1 MRGEKLVAFTLVL
14 LMAISSTFIGVTF
27 AGPTTIYVSPSE
39 VTADVGETF
48 TVEIWVDGVTDLSAW
63 EFKLRY
69 DTNVLAF
76 PPEVAEGD
84 FLSSVGTTD
93 FRVTT
98 STMYSYVQVACALQ
112 EPVGA
117 SGSGVLATITFTVL
131 GGYPG
136 KTDLDLFDT
145 KLYDIDLNPIEHE
158 ALPGYFYMTK
168 PVASF
173 TWTPESPIANETIW
187 FNASES
193 FSPIGKNI
201 VLYTW
206 DFGDGSPTIST
217 SGPIITHQYVDYSKD
232 PYMVTLTVT
241 DEDGN
246 TGTLTKPLLI
256 WRDVIASDI
265 WVSDLNLDGSYSV
278 IDPTEVS
285 DYYPPYM
292 LVLTATNLGT
302 QTETFNVTLDFSVPT
317 QIVPLWDNPV
327 TLPPGTGSGFSIL
340 ALWWPEDAEGNILPP
355 GTYTFTMTC
364 SYVDGELPKYDNTAN
379 NVFTKNITIVEAM
392 YGIYTRDDLN
402 EFYLPHGMESNI
414 RFNAT
419 ATNVGDVT
427 LSNLRFGVYFKGVGY
442 DLSTTDLTLMYN
454 TGAGWSSEYHPA
466 LASDYAPSLAAEGW
480 QLCTHIGAPHPSTFS
495 LAPNASQVFYFYV
508 RNEIPLG
515 PMKILV
521 TVWNDTNGNF
531 VFEPELNET
540 ILSEGD
546 YPVEVSLNPFHTAQI
561 GYTGKFYYS
570 IQSAIDAAS
579 AGDTVIVYPGE
590 YHEHVVVNKA
600 NLTLLGAKANVD
612 PWDRTVQGEESIII
626 GIGGA
631 FGGAPILIDA
641 DGVVINGFTVKNPGG
656 DYGIILPSSPLPPD
670 PTKIATVEYNIV
682 TETGYAGIYGYA
694 LYGDIIRN
702 NWVVDNDMYGI
713 FIEYYLAPS
722 SENCTIEGNV
732 IERNGE
738 DGICGYTFNFV
749 IKNNNFTD
757 NGCSGMWLWE
767 GEGNIIEGNII
778 RNCTYGIYLDG
789 HNYAKISE
797 CTITNCTYGIYLN
810 EYVDYPPII
819 NYNNIYNNT
828 QYGVDAHEI
837 SALTVDARYNWWG
850 NSTGPTHPYNPLGT
864 GDIITDN
871 VDYEPWLAQ
880 PYPPAVFA
888 PLTYLEINGP
898 YSTCFEVHVVI
909 ANVTD
914 LYGFQFKLTWD
925 PTVAEIAEVH
935 YESKLDLIWGEDN
948 YYASCTYDNA
958 AGELTMA
965 ATAMPPAQGF
975 SGTATVL
982 NVVFTVH
989 SNYRATS
996 WIRMPR
1002 NFVKLSDSEANPI
1015 PTGIIDYYT
1024 YEVPKAALEMSVTGH
1039 SPEFNA
1045 TAVSTTFTV
1054 DVWLHNAMNV
1064 RGYDV
1069 IIKYPT
1075 DLLDAANVMIHTSDE
1090 WFPGPYDTKTW
1101 TIDDTAGTIQVT
1113 LMQTTDAPPASGDGI
1128 LFTITFHVVKGITWK
1143 QGLDRNLHGIIRF
1156 DSSSYITVYNK
1167 VTNSYYNLSGSLLNR
1182 NIVDYYFVPIPGD
1195 VNLDGTVDVK
1205 DLYLVATRIGTSYLD
1220 YDINNNHSVD
1230 VYDLVLVAKHFGS

>member
-1 MRGEKLVAFTLVL
+1 MRGEKLVAFALVL
-14 LMAISSTFIGVTF
+14 LMVISSTFIGVTL

-39 VTADVGETF
+39 VSAEVGETF

-145 KLYDIDLNPIEHE
+145 KLYDVDLNPIEHDVQD
-158 ALPGYFYMTK
+158 GYFYMTK
-168 PVASF
+168 PVAMF
-173 TWTPESPIANETIW
+173 TWTPEWPIANETIW

-193 FSPIGKNI
+193 FSPVGKNI

-206 DFGDGSPTIST
+206 DFGDGSPVVST
-217 SGPIITHQYVDYSKD
+217 SGPIITHEYVDYSKD

-317 QIVPLWDNPV
+317 QIVPLWENPV

-379 NVFTKNITIVEAM
+379 NVFTQDITIVKAM

-402 EFYLPHGMESNI
+402 QFYLPLGMESNI

-442 DLSTTDLTLMYN
+442 DLSTTDLTLKYN

-466 LASDYAPSLAAEGW
+466 LASDYAPSLEAEGW

-508 RNEIPLG
+508 RNEVTLG

-521 TVWNDTNGNF
+521 TVWNDTNGNG

-546 YPVEVSLNPFHTAQI
+546 YPVELSLNPFHTVQI
-561 GYTGKFYYS
+561 GYTGKFFYS
-570 IQSAIDAAS
+570 IQAAIDAANPGDTIIVAPGTYTEDVDVTVSDIVLLSGFGTRAVVEGGFWVKANDVTIKGFTIKNGRPTPGFTGARPVGIGVTGNNTKILQNILVGQVTTDPTLPPYADGIIVGSYGGVLWRPVNVTIDSNKIYNWTLGIYFNAVDNAFVTNNEISYCWSGIGNDASGSGVIKYLYNEIHDNVEGLGFSDS
-579 AGDTVIVYPGE
+579 AGQSVGI
-590 YHEHVVVNKA
+590 
-600 NLTLLGAKANVD
+600 LT
-612 PWDRTVQGEESIII
+612 E
-626 GIGGA
+626 
-631 FGGAPILIDA
+631 F
-641 DGVVINGFTVKNPGG
+641 
-656 DYGIILPSSPLPPD
+656 
-670 PTKIATVEYNIV
+670 
-682 TETGYAGIYGYA
+682 
-694 LYGDIIRN
+694 
-702 NWVVDNDMYGI
+702 
-713 FIEYYLAPS
+713 
-722 SENCTIEGNV
+722 
-732 IERNGE
+732 
-738 DGICGYTFNFV
+738 
-749 IKNNNFTD
+749 
-757 NGCSGMWLWE
+757 
-767 GEGNIIEGNII
+767 
-778 RNCTYGIYLDG
+778 
-789 HNYAKISE
+789 H
-797 CTITNCTYGIYLN
+797 
-810 EYVDYPPII
+810 
-819 NYNNIYNNT
+819 YNNIYNNT
-828 QYGVDAHEI
+828 VGAQWWSGPRVNGT
-837 SALTVDARYNWWG
+837 LNWWG
-850 NSTGPTHPYNPLGT
+850 NETGPTHPSNPYGT
-864 GDIITDN
+864 GDEISNYIYY
-871 VDYEPWLAQ
+871 VPWLLE
-880 PYPPAVFA
+880 PYPPAVCA
-888 PLTYLEINGP
+888 PVTYLEINGP
-898 YSTCFEVHVVI
+898 YSTCFEVEVVI
-909 ANVTD
+909 ANVAD

-925 PTVAEIAEVH
+925 TTVAEIAEVH
-935 YESKLDLIWGEDN
+935 YKSKLDLIWGEDN

-965 ATAMPPAQGF
+965 ATALPPAQGF

-982 NVVFTVH
+982 NIVFTVH
-989 SNYRATS
+989 SNYKTTS
-996 WIRMPR
+996 WIRLPR
-1002 NFVKLSDSEANPI
+1002 SSVKLSDSEANPI

-1039 SPEFNA
+1039 SAEFNA

-1075 DLLDAANVMIHTSDE
+1075 ELLDAANVMIHTSDQ
-1090 WFPGPYDTKTW
+1090 WFPGPYDKKTW
-1101 TIDDTAGTIQVT
+1101 KIDDTAGTIRVT
-1113 LMQTTDAPPASGDGI
+1113 LIQTTDAPLANGDGI
-1128 LFTITFHVVKGITWK
+1128 LFTVTFHVIKGITWK
-1143 QGLDRNLHGIIRF
+1143 QGQDRYLHGIIKF
-1156 DSSSYITVYNK
+1156 DSSSYIKVYNK
-1167 VTNSYYNLSGSLLNR
+1167 VEDKYYVLTGGVLDR
-1182 NIVDYYFVPIPGD
+1182 NTVDYYFVPIPGD
-1195 VNLDGTVDVK
+1195 VNLDRTVDVK
-1205 DLYLVATRIGTSYLD
+1205 DLYLVATRIGTYYPD
-1220 YDINNNHSVD
+1220 FDINNNGSVD
-1230 VYDLVLVAKHFGS
+1230 IYDLVLVAKHFGS